1 MTGQQAS
8 GGKRDLGDKVLL
20 LATSH
25 TGNNIF
31 CTPAI
36 SFLKKHYPATHFDV
50 VAPKRL
56 NAQVFERNPAIGR
69 VYNVRRAPLVRWIAK
84 DYNHVIALHYK
95 SNYMIEGSAIPHF
108 LSSGLTPDTH
118 DAEHILQDVAGYVG
132 CAITDEDR
140 AYVIPSRPAG
150 SPAVLA
156 PYQVVPQDRVIGMHL
171 GVGRVAIHGWKRFYK
186 NATYHPRLWEVEKYI
201 ELAQKLQAYDGNIR
215 LAIIGTRNE
224 AFLGKQFAREVPGT
238 IDLIGQTT
246 VSDLKSLMGEIEM
259 FVSGDS
265 GVLHIAASSPI
276 PLVALFGPT
285 LPSEN
290 GPWPRQP
297 WHRVLKKDAMADY
310 TVEEVYQAVV
320 DSLEQASTTSG

>member
-1 MTGQQAS
+1 MQQATDS
-8 GGKRDLGDKVLL
+8 KRDLGNRVLL

-36 SFLKKHYPATHFDV
+36 HFLAKHYPDIHFDL

-56 NAQVFERNPAIGR
+56 NAQVFERNPAIDR
-69 VYNVRRAPLVRWIAK
+69 VYNVKRAPLVRWIARN
-84 DYNHVIALHYK
+84 YSHVIALHYK
-95 SNYMIEGSAIPHF
+95 SNYMIEGSDVPHH
-108 LSSGLTPDTH
+108 LSPGLTPNVH

-132 CAITDEDR
+132 CEVREEDR
-140 AYVIPSRPAG
+140 AYIIPGRPEG
-150 SPAVLA
+150 SPPVLA
-156 PYQVVPQDRVIGMHL
+156 NFDVQATDRIVGMHL

-186 NATYHPRLWEVEKYI
+186 HATSHPRLWEVEKYI
-201 ELAQKLQAYDGNIR
+201 ELALKMQSYDRNIR

-238 IDLIGQTT
+238 INLIGQTT
-246 VSDLKSLMGEIEM
+246 VSDLKSLMDECEL

-265 GVLHIAASSPI
+265 GVLHIAASSPV

-285 LPSEN
+285 LPAEN
-290 GPWPRQP
+290 GPWPRHP
-297 WHRVLKKDAMADY
+297 RHCVLKKDAMIDY
-310 TVEEVYQAVV
+310 TVDEVFEAVQS
-320 DSLEQASTTSG
+320 SLERSAATEHI